1 MQALSAYL
9 FGSSADVAKLPL
21 AREFESAV
29 MGDMSQRL
37 QSVVAEHGA
46 WLRSN
51 CSRQV
56 PGCRVQT
63 AQPRPAFLV

>member
-1 MQALSAYL
+1 
-9 FGSSADVAKLPL
+9 
-21 AREFESAV
+21 

-56 PGCRVQT
+56 PVLRSANSSAPT
-63 AQPRPAFLV
+63 PRCICLKVVNL

>member
-1 MQALSAYL
+1 
-9 FGSSADVAKLPL
+9 
-21 AREFESAV
+21 

-56 PGCRVQT
+56 PDCSALM
-63 AQPRPAFLV
+63 AQQRPTLYLSLYTIRSNSG